1 MNINLREIRKMVTVA
16 LIQERVG
23 WPGNDPAGDAG
34 QPADSPAIEEMI
46 DEAEQQME
54 MSDASDRNIALATVG
69 KAVHELVVPLFK
81 AGLGKDVLSPILT
94 SFGDDLQKAL
104 DVHDEAERKKAEE
117 VKAVVASP
125 TLETPGE

>member
-16 LIQERVG
+16 LIQEYVG
-23 WPGNDPAGDAG
+23 YGPGKDAG
-34 QPADSPAIEEMI
+34 QPADPPSIEEMI

-54 MSDASDRNIALATVG
+54 MSDASDRNISLATVG

-94 SFGDDLQKAL
+94 SFGNQIKAAIAAA
-104 DVHDEAERKKAEE
+104 DETKRKEAEETKAD
-117 VKAVVASP
+117 VTSQ
-125 TLETPGE
+125 TLVTPGE

>member
-1 MNINLREIRKMVTVA
+1 MVTVA

-94 SFGDDLQKAL
+94 SFGNQIKAAIAAA
-104 DVHDEAERKKAEE
+104 DETKRKEAEEIIIKRILR
-117 VKAVVASP
+117 
-125 TLETPGE
+125 TMWGWLL